1 MTLMTSKTKVLTL
14 SALLISLVA
23 CVSLPTN
30 ENMLSD
36 AQLISI
42 AQQDSRKPVKG
53 QPNLVIGVHKGT
65 KVIEEFHCSDLCPE
79 NTVRIVHY
87 DVSETATCDSVGGV
101 TKSVLIPIAIT
112 VMPKKY
118 CFPKVIADYWQSY
131 P

>member
-1 MTLMTSKTKVLTL
+1 MTPKTKVLIL
-14 SALLISLVA
+14 SALLISLTA
-23 CVSLPTN
+23 CVSSPTN

-42 AQQDSRKPVKG
+42 AQQDSRKPVEG
-53 QPNLVIGVHKGT
+53 QSNLVIGVHKDT
-65 KVIEEFHCSDLCPE
+65 RVIEAFHCSDLCPE

-87 DVSETATCDSVGGV
+87 DVPETATCDSIGGV
-101 TKSVLIPIAIT
+101 IKSVLVPIAIT
-112 VMPKKY
+112 VKPRKY